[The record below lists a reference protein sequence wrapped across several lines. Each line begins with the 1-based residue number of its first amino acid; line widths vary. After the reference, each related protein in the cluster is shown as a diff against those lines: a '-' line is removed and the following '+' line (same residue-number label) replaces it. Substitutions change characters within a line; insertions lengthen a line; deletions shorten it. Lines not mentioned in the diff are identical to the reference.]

1 MGRIGE
7 AAALALLDRLRLL
20 SYDGNLR
27 NSVLRRKGKTSF
39 LAEKLCSHLPEEG
52 AASLL
57 STLKGLHGEVL
68 HIGSYQ
74 RKDQGEVKKSKQMK
88 GPISVLI

>member
-7 AAALALLDRLRLL
+7 AAAMALLDRLRLL
-20 SYDGNLR
+20 SYDGNL

-57 STLKGLHGEVL
+57 STLKGLHGVVL
-68 HIGSYQ
+68 HIGSCQ
-74 RKDQGEVKKSKQMK
+74 RKDQGKVKKSKQMK
-88 GPISVLI
+88 GPISILI